1 MNIKTDKHW
10 RDVLKDDKSGE
21 LYVMVYNL
29 RFNLNGFHS
38 VSDGLLAHDWH
49 DGLALQVQKTSEGL
63 KYKAIVDV
71 DLAQAAS

>member
-49 DGLALQVQKTSEGL
+49 DGLALQVQKTSNGL
-63 KYKAIVDV
+63 QYKAVVDV
-71 DLAQAAS
+71 DLAQVAT